1 MNKIE
6 YKVLTQ
12 YDYDCLIKAGM
23 SKKLHP
29 IKKET
34 TSIGTMYTFL
44 VSSTIADKADNSKV

>member
-6 YKVLTQ
+6 YRVLTQ